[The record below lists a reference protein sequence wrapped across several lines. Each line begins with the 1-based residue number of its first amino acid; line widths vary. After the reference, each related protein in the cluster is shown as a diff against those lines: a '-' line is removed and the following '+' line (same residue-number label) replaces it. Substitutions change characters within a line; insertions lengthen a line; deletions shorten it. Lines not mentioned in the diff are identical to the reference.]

1 MVDGLVKPIGDA
13 RNSGEEFVLVLSA
26 VDLDGAYGLIDKF
39 SHYVERRYMH
49 LSVPVG
55 RVTISADVC
64 AGLPGQCFAATN
76 SGSSPLLSELF
87 RA

>member
-1 MVDGLVKPIGDA
+1 M
-13 RNSGEEFVLVLSA
+13 LVLSA

-39 SHYVERRYMH
+39 SHYVERRY
-49 LSVPVG
+49 VPVG
-55 RVTISADVC
+55 RVTISDDVC